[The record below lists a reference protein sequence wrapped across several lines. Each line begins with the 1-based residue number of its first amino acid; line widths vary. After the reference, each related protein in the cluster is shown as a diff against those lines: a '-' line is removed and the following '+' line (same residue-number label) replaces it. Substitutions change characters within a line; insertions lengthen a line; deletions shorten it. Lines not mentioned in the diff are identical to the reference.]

1 MGGHYCCRSRRQIPQ
16 PRSGWDWQA
25 LGGWDAGSGDL
36 SSEQLVL
43 AARSLLRAPSLC
55 AAARRAAGLCGISRA
70 RPAVLAPA
78 SGPLPP
84 PALLASPYS
93 DSPMYDDSYVPGFED
108 SEAVSA
114 QVRVGVGK
122 WDDTSSRLDPSPS
135 SGL

>member
-1 MGGHYCCRSRRQIPQ
+1 M
-16 PRSGWDWQA
+16 
-25 LGGWDAGSGDL
+25 
-36 SSEQLVL
+36 SSEQLVF

-84 PALLASPYS
+84 PALVASPHS

-114 QVRVGVGK
+114 HGEGGGGGGEVG
-122 WDDTSSRLDPSPS
+122 
-135 SGL
+135 